1 MENKDELKELE
12 DKVDELTTQCLEIN
26 KKLRL
31 DIKEKLVMYITGQQL
46 LDMGFI
52 LRNNVTD
59 MDKVDELSYKSTED
73 VINLVKEALLEA
85 TNKNMETVKSFSK
98 KVKDNK

>member
-1 MENKDELKELE
+1 MENKDELKKLE
-12 DKVDELTTQCLEIN
+12 DKVDELTSQGLELN

-46 LDMGFI
+46 LDMGYIFKNKI
-52 LRNNVTD
+52 TD
-59 MDKVDELSYKSTED
+59 MDKVEELSQKAVEE
-73 VINLVKEALLEA
+73 VINIVKEASLEA